1 MTLQQLRYVAAIDS
15 HRSFASAAE
24 ALGVTQPTL
33 SGMILKL
40 EEELDVSLF
49 DRTSRKV

>member
-33 SGMILKL
+33 SGMIGSLT
-40 EEELDVSLF
+40 VSAF
-49 DRTSRKV
+49 KK